1 MTGVLTGLGAGMI
14 ALGGVWK
21 LLRGF
26 DWGSVFSA
34 GDNDMMFRG
43 LSLALMGGSNRPIQ
57 S

>member
-1 MTGVLTGLGAGMI
+1 MI

-26 DWGSVFSA
+26 DWGSVFSS